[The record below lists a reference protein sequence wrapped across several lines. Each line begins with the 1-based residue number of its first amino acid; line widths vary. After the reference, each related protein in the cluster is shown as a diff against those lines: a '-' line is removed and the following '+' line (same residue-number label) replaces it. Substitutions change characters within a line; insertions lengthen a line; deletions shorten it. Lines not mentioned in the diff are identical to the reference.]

1 MTLISDKE
9 VESKKCGKNAF
20 NIDKML
26 RNCPCLKVLRNQK
39 LVFDGPTNPIG
50 FRRGCHFY
58 KLSHAER
65 DYGFYIVME

>member
-1 MTLISDKE
+1 MTLIYDTE
-9 VESKKCGKNAF
+9 VESKKMREKCTF

-39 LVFDGPTNPIG
+39 LVFDGPPIG